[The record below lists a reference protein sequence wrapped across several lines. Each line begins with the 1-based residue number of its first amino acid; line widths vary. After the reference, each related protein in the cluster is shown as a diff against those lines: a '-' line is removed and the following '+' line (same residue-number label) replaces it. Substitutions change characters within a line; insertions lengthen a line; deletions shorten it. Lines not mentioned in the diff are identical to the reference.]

1 MSDVLIRSSVPSSD
15 AHWIYDDP
23 SGVPDLPLEVP
34 ASLRGGVEQ
43 AAAREGVS
51 PTEWLRG
58 LIARGLS
65 SLETPKAV

>member
-15 AHWIYDDP
+15 AHWVYDDP
-23 SGVPDLPLEVP
+23 SGVPDLPLQVP

-51 PTEWLRG
+51 AAEWLRRLVSNG
-58 LIARGLS
+58 LAPK
-65 SLETPKAV
+65 TPKAV